1 MINFNNIEKYI
12 ENNRIEAK
20 KSLGGLPH
28 SIWET
33 YSAFAN
39 TFGGIILLGVE
50 EHKDKS
56 FHPINL
62 PDPKK
67 LIEEFFYI
75 LNNTEKVS
83 KNILSDEDVNII
95 TVDGKNII
103 AIEIPRAK
111 RNDRPIF
118 IGGNISESYRRNGEG
133 DYKCTKE
140 EISSMIRDA
149 SIETYDMQVLTD
161 KDISCLNNKS
171 VDTFCNMSNI
181 KNNVDIPGAFHKF
194 DNNNFHLTVAGLLM
208 FGKYEDILSL
218 FPFYSLNYYDN
229 NDYRSFE
236 GNIFDFYLHITN
248 WILNKIKR
256 ASLDSFVEKI
266 INESI
271 ANCLI
276 HADYKCS
283 GKIEIG
289 IMDGVITIS
298 NPGTFRIDVEKAK
311 SGGISDPRN
320 QAISNM
326 FNMIKIGTGTGS
338 GISSIY
344 SICQKRK
351 WPAPI
356 ITENTNPPQTT
367 LMIFT
372 DEISKNDIIK
382 KKSFADITV
391 KQAAIINYL
400 TEKITAKTSDIS
412 ALLNI
417 SPSSSRKL
425 LKLMEQNNIIVHSGK
440 TRGRL
445 YRLKS

>member
-1 MINFNNIEKYI
+1 MINFANVEKYI

-62 PDPKK
+62 PNPQK

-75 LNNTEKVS
+75 LNNTDKVS

-95 TVDGKNII
+95 NIDGKSII

-111 RNDRPIF
+111 RSDRPIF
-118 IGGNISESYRRNGEG
+118 VGGNISESYRRNGEG

-140 EISSMIRDA
+140 EISSMLRDA
-149 SIETYDMQVLTD
+149 SSKTYDMQVLCD
-161 KDISCLNNKS
+161 IDISCFNSRTIDN
-171 VDTFCNMSNI
+171 FCNMCHIDNCLEFS
-181 KNNVDIPGAFHKF
+181 GALQNS
-194 DNNNFHLTVAGLLM
+194 DNNKFHPTVGGLLM
-208 FGKYEDILSL
+208 FGKYEEILSH

-229 NDYRSFE
+229 NDSRTFE
-236 GNIFDFYLHITN
+236 GNVFDFYLHVTN
-248 WILNKIKR
+248 WILNKIK
-256 ASLDSFVEKI
+256 SNLLDPFVEKI
-266 INESI
+266 INEAI

-276 HADYKCS
+276 HADYNCT

-289 IMDGVITIS
+289 IKDGVITIS

>member
-62 PDPKK
+62 PNPQK

-75 LNNTEKVS
+75 LNNTDKVS
-83 KNILSDEDVNII
+83 KNLLSDEDVNII

-161 KDISCLNNKS
+161 KDISC
-171 VDTFCNMSNI
+171 
-181 KNNVDIPGAFHKF
+181 
-194 DNNNFHLTVAGLLM
+194 
-208 FGKYEDILSL
+208 
-218 FPFYSLNYYDN
+218 
-229 NDYRSFE
+229 
-236 GNIFDFYLHITN
+236 
-248 WILNKIKR
+248 
-256 ASLDSFVEKI
+256 
-266 INESI
+266 
-271 ANCLI
+271 
-276 HADYKCS
+276 
-283 GKIEIG
+283 
-289 IMDGVITIS
+289 
-298 NPGTFRIDVEKAK
+298 
-311 SGGISDPRN
+311 
-320 QAISNM
+320 
-326 FNMIKIGTGTGS
+326 
-338 GISSIY
+338 
-344 SICQKRK
+344 
-351 WPAPI
+351 
-356 ITENTNPPQTT
+356 
-367 LMIFT
+367 
-372 DEISKNDIIK
+372 
-382 KKSFADITV
+382 
-391 KQAAIINYL
+391 
-400 TEKITAKTSDIS
+400 
-412 ALLNI
+412 
-417 SPSSSRKL
+417 
-425 LKLMEQNNIIVHSGK
+425 
-440 TRGRL
+440 
-445 YRLKS
+445 